1 MFHGLPEEEE
11 YLKKWNSVHKE
22 AGVRY
27 LLRRPQAGSATITP
41 DMDKHLKQEH
51 LVLLKYPNNMWWGVM
66 CYNMSEDKKEN

>member
-51 LVLLKYPNNMWWGVM
+51 LVLLK
-66 CYNMSEDKKEN
+66 

>member
-11 YLKKWNSVHKE
+11 YLKKWISVQKV
-22 AGVRY
+22 AGVGY

-51 LVLLKYPNNMWWGVM
+51 LVLLKYPNNM
-66 CYNMSEDKKEN
+66 